1 MKEGQK
7 LWTQDE
13 LVLALNLYTKLEF
26 GKMHSRN
33 PAVIEL
39 GRLINRTPGSVA
51 FKLVNFAS
59 LDPELKK
66 RGIAGAKNSGSLDRH
81 IWNEFKNDWD
91 TKFEESEVALAK
103 LKRTSLDKLY
113 NIDVSDI
120 NLAGKEKERLI
131 KTRVNQYRFR
141 QMVLA
146 NYNSTCCI
154 TGIKQPQLLIA
165 SHITEWSKYENNR
178 LNPMNGL
185 CLNALHDRAFDNF
198 LITISAEEYKIIISH
213 ELKKQENKNI
223 QKYFLHYEGKKIML
237 PKKFLP
243 GADFLKIHND
253 SFYDNLKKKSP
264 LDN

>member
-7 LWTQDE
+7 LWTRDE

-33 PAVIEL
+33 LAVVEL

-66 RGIAGAKNSGSLDRH
+66 RGIVGAKNSGNLDH
-81 IWNEFKNDWD
+81 LIWDEFKNDWD
-91 TKFEESEVALAK
+91 TKFEESEQALAK
-103 LKRTSLDKLY
+103 LKHVTIDRLY
-113 NIDVSDI
+113 NIDLADI
-120 NLAGKEKERLI
+120 NFTGKEKERLVKI
-131 KTRVNQYRFR
+131 RVNQYRFR

-154 TGIKQPQLLIA
+154 TGIQQPQLLIA
-165 SHITEWSKYENNR
+165 SHITGWSKYENNR

-185 CLNALHDRAFDNF
+185 CLNSLHDRAFDNF
-198 LITISAEEYKIIISH
+198 LMTISAKEYKIVISN

-223 QKYFLHYEGKKIML
+223 QKYFLQYEGKKIIL
-237 PKKFLP
+237 PKKFMP
-243 GADFLKIHND
+243 GSDFLKIHND
-253 SFYDNLKKKSP
+253 AFCRNFENKI
-264 LDN
+264 N